1 MGAHSTVAKRF
12 HGKRECELNVGNAT
26 SFSKIERQRDANRIL
41 EAAIVNA
48 GWGLIV
54 ANKGA

>member
-1 MGAHSTVAKRF
+1 MLEMRH
-12 HGKRECELNVGNAT
+12 

-54 ANKGA
+54 ANKGAESEAANQSL